1 MIALGCDHA
10 GYPLKEAV
18 KTYLDSIGEEY
29 EDFGTDSEASVDYP
43 IYAAKAAHAVADGR
57 CKCGI
62 LCCGTGI
69 GISIAANKVKGIRA
83 AVCSDAYSTEMTRL
97 HNDANILC
105 MGARV
110 ISEEKALELVQ
121 IFLKTEAL
129 NEERHQRRVKMLSD
143 IEDGKL

>member
-10 GYPLKEAV
+10 GYPLKETIKA
-18 KTYLDSIGEEY
+18 YLNSVGIQY
-29 EDFGTDSEASVDYP
+29 KDFGTYSEESVDYP
-43 IYAAKAAHAVADGR
+43 IYAAKTAHAVADGE
-57 CKCGI
+57 CEKGI

-83 AVCSDAYSTEMTRL
+83 AVCSDEYSAEMTRK

-110 ISEEKALELVQ
+110 ISDEKAISLVN
-121 IFLKTEAL
+121 IFLSTEAL
-129 NEERHQRRVKMLSD
+129 HEERHMRRVQMLRDMENDKM
-143 IEDGKL
+143 

>member
-18 KTYLDSIGEEY
+18 KAYLDSIGEAY
-29 EDFGTDSEASVDYP
+29 QDFGTDSEVSVDYP
-43 IYAAKAAHAVADGR
+43 IYAAKAAHAVADGL
-57 CKCGI
+57 CKYGI

-110 ISEEKALELVQ
+110 ISAQKAIELVQ
-121 IFLKTEAL
+121 IFLNTDAL

-143 IEDGKL
+143 IENGKL

>member
-18 KTYLDSIGEEY
+18 KAYLDSIGEAY
-29 EDFGTDSEASVDYP
+29 RDFGTDSEASVDYP
-43 IYAAKAAHAVADGR
+43 IYAAKAAHAVADGT

-97 HNDANILC
+97 HNDANMLC

-110 ISEEKALELVQ
+110 ISEEKAIELVK
-121 IFLKTEAL
+121 IFLNTEAL
-129 NEERHQRRVKMLSD
+129 NEERHQRRVLMLTD
-143 IEDGKL
+143 IENGKL